1 MEADFLRD
9 YGIDLVK
16 ELPKMT
22 WRRFLV
28 LYRNLNPFGAVSN
41 RVQAEMAEAK
51 QKESEESAEEQANAF
66 FSQILSVN
74 TPMRG

>member
-1 MEADFLRD
+1 MEADFQRD
-9 YGIDLVK
+9 YGIDLVTD
-16 ELPKMT
+16 LNRLT
-22 WRRFLV
+22 WRKFLV

-51 QKESEESAEEQANAF
+51 KESEASEEEQANAF
-66 FSQILSVN
+66 FTQILSVN